1 MTKKLSCAGQRGVG
15 DPINHRV
22 YSGNLRFSLIRTSV
36 FWSRNFR
43 VQTEK
48 VFVFSR
54 PAIFL
59 LQIFF
64 RVKVCVSSFHFLPFW
79 KFRWPEKFSIEQ
91 TLPHG
96 TKILVSRPETA
107 FFATQLTHSGFQN
120 RFSRKVRKK
129 K

>member
-1 MTKKLSCAGQRGVG
+1 MRIRDFPLYARAFFDRFLVKKFHV
-15 DPINHRV
+15 H
-22 YSGNLRFSLIRTSV
+22 
-36 FWSRNFR
+36 
-43 VQTEK
+43 TEK

-59 LQIFF
+59 LQLFF
-64 RVKVCVSSFHFLPFW
+64 RVKVCVSSFHFLPSW

-96 TKILVSRPETA
+96 TKILVSRTETA

-120 RFSRKVRKK
+120 RFSRKIQIFFKK
-129 K
+129 YYFFIYYSDKEYVHQI